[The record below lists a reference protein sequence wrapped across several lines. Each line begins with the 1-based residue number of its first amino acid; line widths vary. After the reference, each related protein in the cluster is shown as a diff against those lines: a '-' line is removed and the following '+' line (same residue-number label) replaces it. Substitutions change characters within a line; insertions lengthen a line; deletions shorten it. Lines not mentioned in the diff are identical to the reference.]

1 MSSDVPTA
9 DASHLT
15 GSVIMTTIV
24 ETILMSKDVVCV
36 KVILRLLTDLLA
48 VCVVWIERTMV
59 KSRWG

>member
-24 ETILMSKDVVCV
+24 ETILMRKDVVCV

-48 VCVVWIERTMV
+48 VCGVWIERTMV

>member
-24 ETILMSKDVVCV
+24 ETILMSKGVVGV
-36 KVILRLLTDLLA
+36 EIILRLVTDL
-48 VCVVWIERTMV
+48 IF
-59 KSRWG
+59 GP